1 MVKKTLIKKIV
12 EMLEEQ
18 NEDVLLL
25 VYEILLKI

>member
-1 MVKKTLIKKIV
+1 MVKKALIKKIV

-25 VYEILLKI
+25 VYELLLKI

>member
-25 VYEILLKI
+25 VYELLLKI

>member
-1 MVKKTLIKKIV
+1 MVKKTLIEKIV

-25 VYEILLKI
+25 VYELLLKI

>member
-12 EMLEEQ
+12 KMLEEQ

-25 VYEILLKI
+25 VYELLLKI